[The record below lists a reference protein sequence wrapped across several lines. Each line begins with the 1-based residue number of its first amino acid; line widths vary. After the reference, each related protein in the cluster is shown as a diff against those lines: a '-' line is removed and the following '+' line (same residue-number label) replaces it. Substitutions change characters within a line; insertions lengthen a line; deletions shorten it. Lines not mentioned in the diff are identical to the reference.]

1 MATRA
6 ARGTSLRAVRTARGH
21 SRARQRCGVRKEV
34 PLSVGRGVNENWRWW
49 SGLGRRAGGLDIH
62 IAEVSGFL
70 EGSVDW
76 LPFVTPKAAQRS
88 FPLGERSGCDQTSDM
103 AEATLPWPH
112 APTHQLCERGTYLV
126 TAATYQKAHYF
137 RGAERLRVLQRGLLK
152 LAADYGWQIEAWVV
166 FPNHYHFVA
175 HSPAALPS
183 AENLPKMLT
192 KLHTKTATWL
202 NRWTAHPDAK
212 FGTTTGRRASPPKRP
227 ILPD

>member
-1 MATRA
+1 
-6 ARGTSLRAVRTARGH
+6 
-21 SRARQRCGVRKEV
+21 
-34 PLSVGRGVNENWRWW
+34 
-49 SGLGRRAGGLDIH
+49 
-62 IAEVSGFL
+62 
-70 EGSVDW
+70 
-76 LPFVTPKAAQRS
+76 
-88 FPLGERSGCDQTSDM
+88 M

-202 NRWTAHPDAK
+202 NRLDGSPGRQIWHNYWETRL
-212 FGTTTGRRASPPKRP
+212 TTQKAYFARLNYVHQNPVRHGVVPVASQYLWGSARWFERTASPAQVKCIYRFKTDTVQVEDDFEVAGGVDWG
-227 ILPD
+227 IGGEA